1 MPAGPAGHRSG
12 RPAVIHLR
20 ARALLQSTRN
30 SDENADRLDSADGK
44 VYSFIF
50 QKGAIIENARKG
62 DMTQIQTAPSDEN
75 KAIEEMLRTSGYSQ
89 TAIDYYMS
97 KPHMGHIANA
107 DITSEMTG
115 TCGDTMAI
123 YIKMENGLVSDAK
136 YQVMGCAG
144 AISAAMAVVD
154 LIKGKNL
161 DFARSINDGSVFKVL
176 EEIPAKKHH
185 CIQLAVKTLHK
196 ALDAHRGPKSL

>member
-1 MPAGPAGHRSG
+1 
-12 RPAVIHLR
+12 
-20 ARALLQSTRN
+20 
-30 SDENADRLDSADGK
+30 
-44 VYSFIF
+44 
-50 QKGAIIENARKG
+50 
-62 DMTQIQTAPSDEN
+62 
-75 KAIEEMLRTSGYSQ
+75 
-89 TAIDYYMS
+89 
-97 KPHMGHIANA
+97 MGHIAEA

-123 YIKMENGLVSDAK
+123 YIRMENGVVRDAK

-161 DFARSINDGSVFKVL
+161 DFARSINDGSVFRVL
-176 EEIPAKKHH
+176 QEIPAKKHH

-196 ALDAHRGPKSL
+196 ALNAHRDPESV